1 MFYLLRGNVLKCESC
16 GREVKKYKRIPL
28 KDEEEGSEGSIVC
41 EECYYAIMTEY
52 VDLVEGQ

>member
-1 MFYLLRGNVLKCESC
+1 MLKCESC
-16 GREVKKYKRIPL
+16 GKEVKKYKRIPL
-28 KDEEEGSEGSIVC
+28 KGGEEESIVC

>member
-1 MFYLLRGNVLKCESC
+1 MLKCESC
-16 GREVKKYKRIPL
+16 GKEVKKYKRIPL